1 MLVPLY
7 WLNVFL
13 GEWEFTFILLP
24 FYINILQ
31 DFKFIFTSRVLSIL
45 QWLLWITEI
54 KWSILSQDFETKKKI
69 WYILV
74 FFCSVKSKWNKLL
87 DLKKL
92 MKLKGLWVDNCK
104 YSNILFEDWRLAFVK
119 NYFNWHSIDDSKN
132 VMKVCLEI
140 LFY

>member
-54 KWSILSQDFETKKKI
+54 KWSILSQDFKTKKKI

-119 NYFNWHSIDDSKN
+119 NYFNWYSIDDSKN